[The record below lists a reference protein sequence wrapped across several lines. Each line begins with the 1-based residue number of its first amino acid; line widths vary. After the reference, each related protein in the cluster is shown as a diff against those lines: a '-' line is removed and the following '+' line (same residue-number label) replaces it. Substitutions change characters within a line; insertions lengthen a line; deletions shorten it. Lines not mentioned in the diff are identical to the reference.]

1 MINKI
6 ICGDCK
12 STFETK
18 SGKRGSAII
27 EMLLWSTLVIPGFF
41 YGLWRKGSKSPK
53 HCSYCGSDFLLP
65 DTRENRE
72 MLDKLK
78 IQKQ

>member
-1 MINKI
+1 MTKKL

-12 STFETK
+12 TTFEIRT
-18 SGKRGSAII
+18 GKRGSSIV
-27 EMLLWSTLVIPGFF
+27 EMFLWSTLIIPGFF
-41 YGLWRKGSKSPK
+41 YGIWRKGSKPQK
-53 HCSYCGSDFLLP
+53 YCSYCGSDFLLP
-65 DTRENRE
+65 DTAQNRE